1 MVEMYR
7 GLNMEPEE
15 EKMEYLKD
23 DGQPEEEE
31 VVSWQFCVVARL
43 LTEKS
48 INFQI
53 FRQIMASVWRPVKGV
68 IVKEL
73 RNNDYLF

>member
-48 INFQI
+48 INF
-53 FRQIMASVWRPVKGV
+53 
-68 IVKEL
+68 
-73 RNNDYLF
+73 

>member
-31 VVSWQFCVVARL
+31 VVS
-43 LTEKS
+43 
-48 INFQI
+48 
-53 FRQIMASVWRPVKGV
+53 
-68 IVKEL
+68 
-73 RNNDYLF
+73 